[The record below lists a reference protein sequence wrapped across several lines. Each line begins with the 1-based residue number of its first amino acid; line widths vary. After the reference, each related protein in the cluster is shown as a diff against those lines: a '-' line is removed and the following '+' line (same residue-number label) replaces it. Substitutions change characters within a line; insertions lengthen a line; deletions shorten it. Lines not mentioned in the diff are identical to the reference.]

1 MGYIGEHKKD
11 ILQLLMLMLIGLIL
25 YKMVFVVAYKS
36 YIVANW
42 NEYRCNPAFMPLT
55 GLLNIPDPDPDSD
68 SGFMT
73 VKMNIEHCLKQR
85 MSSEMDKHLKGPL
98 NTVSKLVDGHK
109 GHTSALK
116 NQHSFMSELQGGL
129 ATFTGKIK
137 GKFNSGASLMKYYS
151 IKFKELF
158 KKLFAVFI
166 TMIYIMK
173 TMESTLKGLF
183 LGPLGQGMAEFA
195 CFTGDTILI
204 LNDNSETNIENL
216 KLGDKLKNNNEIIGF
231 SKSVAPNILYKHG
244 LNGSDKYV
252 LVTGSHKVYE
262 NREWINICDSKNAKE
277 YDNSLNELNI
287 SKRYDYVY
295 NIVTRKNII
304 DINNIIYSDYCECS
318 NAAVNSKVR
327 HYLLYKINE
336 EEGLRY
342 NTYIKDSDKY
352 HLNLFNNMISLK
364 DNYNIDKYDNKD
376 YYMTGL
382 VETTNLILTDYTKK
396 NIGSIEIGD
405 NIHKSGRVTSIVK
418 YKCNNISNLYIVD
431 DIAMSMNTMVLNGK
445 EWMFAHDIG
454 RKMTYNDIYKIFG
467 YNTSIDKEIILYS
480 IGTDTGIIHINNMK
494 IRDLNETYSRSAN
507 KVVDYMILTYL
518 NNTPISYKL

>member
-1 MGYIGEHKKD
+1 MTYIGEHKKD
-11 ILQLLMLMLIGLIL
+11 ILQLIMLMLIGLIL
-25 YKMVFVVAYKS
+25 YKMVFLVAYKS

-42 NEYRCNPAFMPLT
+42 PNYRCNPAFMPLT
-55 GLLNIPDPDPDSD
+55 GLLNIPDPKSE

-73 VKMNIEHCLKQR
+73 VKKNIKHCLMQR
-85 MSSEMDKHLKGPL
+85 MGEEMGKHLKAPL
-98 NTVSKLVDGHK
+98 TTVGRLVDGHAA
-109 GHTSALK
+109 HTKAIS
-116 NQHSFMSELQGGL
+116 NHHSYMSGLQGGL
-129 ATFTGKIK
+129 TTFTGKIK
-137 GKFNSGASLMKYYS
+137 GKFNSGASLMKYYA

-183 LGPLGQGMAEFA
+183 LGPIGQGMAEFA
-195 CFTGDTILI
+195 CFTGDTILE
-204 LNDNSETNIENL
+204 LNDKTETNIENL
-216 KLGDKLKNNNEIIGF
+216 KLGDKLKNNNEVIGL

-262 NREWINICDSKNAKE
+262 NGGWTNICDSKNAKE
-277 YDNSLNELNI
+277 HDNSMNK

-304 DINNIIYSDYCECS
+304 EINDIIYTDYCECS

-342 NTYIKDSDKY
+342 NTYIKDCDKY

-382 VETTNLILTDYTKK
+382 VETTNFILTDYTNK
-396 NIGSIEIGD
+396 NICSIEIGD
-405 NIHKSGRVTSIVK
+405 NIRDSGRVTSIVK
-418 YKCNNISNLYIVD
+418 YKCNNISNLYIVNGV
-431 DIAMSMNTMVLNGK
+431 AMSMNTMVLNGK
-445 EWMFAHDIG
+445 EWVFAHDIG

-480 IGTDTGIIHINNMK
+480 IGTGTGIIHLNNMK
-494 IRDLNETYSRSAN
+494 LRDLNETYSCSAN
-507 KVVDYMILTYL
+507 KVVDNMILKYL
-518 NNTPISYKL
+518 NNTPPSYKL